1 MTKKCK
7 SCQTEIDAKA
17 KKCPHCQ
24 ADQRSWF
31 GRHPILTGIIAI
43 IVVFGVIGAA
53 GGSKSGTQTSG
64 SNSANVETAN
74 NKQDNSQKVYGL
86 NEAVQDGD
94 LAFTVTDV
102 TTAKTLGNSFTQ
114 KNAQGTFYVV
124 TLKIENKGNKTATF
138 DSSMGKVTDDKGRE
152 FERSIEG
159 QTAKGLA
166 QGNVDL
172 FLQQIQPSLSV
183 TGDLVF
189 DLPSDI
195 SNPML
200 LVKGSLFG
208 KGAKIKLQ

>member
-1 MTKKCK
+1 MKK
-7 SCQTEIDAKA
+7 
-17 KKCPHCQ
+17 
-24 ADQRSWF
+24 
-31 GRHPILTGIIAI
+31 ILKWGLIGF
-43 IVVFGVIGAA
+43 VVLIVIGAIA
-53 GGSKSGTQTSG
+53 GAGNSGNQSSNSG
-64 SNSANVETAN
+64 SNSASNGSNQSETE
-74 NKQDNSQKVYGL
+74 KQYGL

-94 LAFTVTDV
+94 LAFTVTNV
-102 TTAKTLGNSFTQ
+102 ETAQTLGNSFTQ
-114 KNAQGTFYVV
+114 KNAQGTFYVL

-138 DSSMGKVTDDKGRE
+138 DTSMAKVVDDQGRE

-159 QTAKGLA
+159 QTAKGMA

-183 TGDLVF
+183 TGDVVF

>member
-1 MTKKCK
+1 MKKKCK

-43 IVVFGVIGAA
+43 IVVFGMIGAA
-53 GGSKSGTQTSG
+53 GGSKSDTQSSG
-64 SNSANVETAN
+64 SNTTAETAS

-124 TLKIENKGNKTATF
+124 TVKIENKGNKTATF

-159 QTAKGLA
+159 QTAKGMA

>member
-1 MTKKCK
+1 MKK
-7 SCQTEIDAKA
+7 
-17 KKCPHCQ
+17 
-24 ADQRSWF
+24 
-31 GRHPILTGIIAI
+31 ILKWGLIGF
-43 IVVFGVIGAA
+43 VVLIVIGAIA
-53 GGSKSGTQTSG
+53 GAGKSDNQSSSNSNSG
-64 SNSANVETAN
+64 SNGGSQAETV
-74 NKQDNSQKVYGL
+74 KEYGL

-94 LAFTVTDV
+94 LAFTVTNV
-102 TTAKTLGNSFTQ
+102 ETAQTLGNSFTQ
-114 KNAQGTFYVV
+114 KNAQGTFDVL

-138 DSSMGKVTDDKGRE
+138 DTSMAKVVDDKGRE

-159 QTAKGLA
+159 QTAKGMA

-183 TGDLVF
+183 TGDVVF
-189 DLPSDI
+189 DLPSDV

>member
-7 SCQTEIDAKA
+7 SCQTEIDKKA

-31 GRHPILTGIIAI
+31 GRHPIITGIIAL

-53 GGSKSGTQTSG
+53 GGSKSGNQS
-64 SNSANVETAN
+64 SNSNTSTDTAS
-74 NKQDNSQKVYGL
+74 NKQDESQKVNGL
-86 NEAVQDGD
+86 NEVVQDGD
-94 LAFTVTDV
+94 LAFTVTNV

-114 KNAQGTFYVV
+114 KNAQGTFYVL

-138 DSSMGKVTDDKGRE
+138 DSSMAKVTDDKGRE

-189 DLPSDI
+189 DLPADI
-195 SNPML
+195 DNPML

>member
-1 MTKKCK
+1 MK
-7 SCQTEIDAKA
+7 
-17 KKCPHCQ
+17 
-24 ADQRSWF
+24 R
-31 GRHPILTGIIAI
+31 ILKWGLIGF
-43 IVVFGVIGAA
+43 VVLIVIGAIA
-53 GGSKSGTQTSG
+53 SGGKSSNQSSSN
-64 SNSANVETAN
+64 SNSASNGGSQAETV
-74 NKQDNSQKVYGL
+74 KEYGL

-94 LAFTVTDV
+94 LAFTVTNV
-102 TTAKTLGNSFTQ
+102 ETAQTLGNSFTQ
-114 KNAQGTFYVV
+114 KNAQGTFYVL

-138 DSSMGKVTDDKGRE
+138 DSSMAKVVDDKGRE

-159 QTAKGLA
+159 QTAKGMA

-183 TGDLVF
+183 TGDVVF
-189 DLPSDI
+189 DLPSDV

>member
-17 KKCPHCQ
+17 KRCPNCR
-24 ADQRSWF
+24 ADQRGWF
-31 GRHPILTGIIAI
+31 RRHPILTGILALIVIFI
-43 IVVFGVIGAA
+43 IIGSA
-53 GGSKSGTQTSG
+53 GGSKSGTQSAS
-64 SNSANVETAN
+64 SNNSNVNAGT
-74 NKQDNSQKVYGL
+74 KQDKEYGL

-94 LAFTVTDV
+94 LAFTVTNV

-138 DSSMGKVTDDKGRE
+138 DSSMAKVVDDQGRE
-152 FERSIEG
+152 FERSVEG
-159 QTAKGLA
+159 QTAKGMA

-172 FLQQIQPSLSV
+172 FLQQIQPSLSA

-189 DLPSDI
+189 DLPDGI
-195 SNPML
+195 KNPTL
-200 LVKGSLFG
+200 VVKGSVFNQ
-208 KGAKIKLQ
+208 GAKIKLQ

>member
-1 MTKKCK
+1 MKKCK
-7 SCQTEIDAKA
+7 SCQKEIDNKA
-17 KKCPHCQ
+17 KKCPYCQ
-24 ADQRSWF
+24 ADQRNWF
-31 GRHPILTGIIAI
+31 MRHPILTGILVLFI
-43 IVVFGVIGAA
+43 IGMIGAA
-53 GGSKSGTQTSG
+53 GGGNKSKSGTS
-64 SNSANVETAN
+64 SNTAVN
-74 NKQDNSQKVYGL
+74 TASTNGTQQNTVKEYGL
-86 NEAVQDGD
+86 NEQVQDGD
-94 LAFTVTDV
+94 LAFTVTNV

-124 TLKIENKGNKTATF
+124 TLKIENKGNKTTTF

-159 QTAKGLA
+159 QTAKGMA

-195 SNPML
+195 QNPML
-200 LVKGSLFG
+200 VVKGSLFSN
-208 KGAKIKLQ
+208 GAKIKLQ

>member
-1 MTKKCK
+1 M
-7 SCQTEIDAKA
+7 
-17 KKCPHCQ
+17 
-24 ADQRSWF
+24 
-31 GRHPILTGIIAI
+31 
-43 IVVFGVIGAA
+43 
-53 GGSKSGTQTSG
+53 
-64 SNSANVETAN
+64 
-74 NKQDNSQKVYGL
+74 
-86 NEAVQDGD
+86 
-94 LAFTVTDV
+94 

-159 QTAKGLA
+159 QTAKGMA

-189 DLPSDI
+189 DLPSDV

>member
-64 SNSANVETAN
+64 SNSANVETAS

-138 DSSMGKVTDDKGRE
+138 DSSMGKVIDDKGRE